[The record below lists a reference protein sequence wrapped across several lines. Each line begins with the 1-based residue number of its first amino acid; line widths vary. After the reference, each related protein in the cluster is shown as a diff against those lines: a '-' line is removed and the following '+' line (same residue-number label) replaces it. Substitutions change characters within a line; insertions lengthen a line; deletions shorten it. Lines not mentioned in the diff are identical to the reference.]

1 MLLSPYRFE
10 LIFLNAGTIF
20 LMQLSIHTPTINFQS
35 RINSEVGNVD
45 FVIESR

>member
-10 LIFLNAGTIF
+10 LIFLNPGTIF
-20 LMQLSIHTPTINFQS
+20 LMQLSSHTPTINFQS